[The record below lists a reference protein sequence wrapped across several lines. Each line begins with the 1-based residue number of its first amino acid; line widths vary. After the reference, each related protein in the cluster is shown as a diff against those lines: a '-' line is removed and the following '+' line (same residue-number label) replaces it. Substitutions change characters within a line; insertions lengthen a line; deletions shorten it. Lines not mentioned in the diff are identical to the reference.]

1 MVLSGSCAARL
12 GGCIST
18 IFDYQIFEQCKREF
32 QARNII
38 DIIVHVSQESYAL
51 LKGTVHKSILQI
63 LIIDKVS
70 L

>member
-1 MVLSGSCAARL
+1 MVLSGSCAAARL

-38 DIIVHVSQESYAL
+38 DIIVHVSEESYAL
-51 LKGTVHKSILQI
+51 LKGTVSQFYKF
-63 LIIDKVS
+63 
-70 L
+70 